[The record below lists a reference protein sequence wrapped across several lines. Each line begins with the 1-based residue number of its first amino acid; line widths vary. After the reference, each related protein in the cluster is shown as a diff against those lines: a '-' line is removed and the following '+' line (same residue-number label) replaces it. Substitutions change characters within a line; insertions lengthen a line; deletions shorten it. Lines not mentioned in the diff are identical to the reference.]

1 MLMIKTST
9 KTTNSLPEPMVTLS
23 EPSNDLGEDELA
35 FYSAIQNDLKKIE
48 VTPKDSLID
57 KILAYSRSL

>member
-1 MLMIKTST
+1 MIKTST